1 MKKLEC
7 IALTGALVMGLL
19 AGCGSQPSNTES
31 NSSGTAAVE
40 DAETVAVE
48 QEEEGEGQ
56 ETESAE
62 APTIYFEGFMP
73 WIGSAGKFAATDEA
87 LE

>member
-40 DAETVAVE
+40 DTETVAVE
-48 QEEEGEGQ
+48 QEEQ

-62 APTIYFEGFMP
+62 APTIYCLYKGV
-73 WIGSAGKFAATDEA
+73 KTLA
-87 LE
+87 LRRSL